1 VLAPVARSDHPRP
14 VNRAYRRAYDHRLRD
29 LVCEERNPALLAQL
43 GIPRSTAAS
52 WIRRGPRSIVTSE
65 LFGQDEQ
72 ALRARVLKLERRVQ
86 LLLGT
91 VRLLFAVV
99 RLFGFRLDSQRV
111 PSGETKSSILAA
123 VERAKKRIPVTVALR
138 VLGLS
143 ASRYHTWRQLGRACS
158 LEDRSSCPRTVP
170 GQLTR
175 QEIAIVHDM
184 ATALSYRHMPIRALA
199 LHAQRIG
206 RVFAAP
212 ATWARLIR
220 ERGWRRPR
228 QRVYPAKP
236 KDGIRATKPGELLHI
251 DVTIIKLVDGTRAY
265 LHAVIDNFSRR
276 ILAWKLAPS
285 LEPGTTSRVIS
296 EAAEQL
302 PELDGPATLYADS
315 GVENVNGE
323 VDDLL
328 GLGKPWRV
336 LAQVE
341 VTFSNSLIE
350 AFWRSLKS
358 NWIYINHLDSF
369 AALERLVAFYV
380 SEYNTVLPHAAFHG
394 QTPDEIYFGRG
405 DHVPAQLAKAR
416 RLARDARLQSNR
428 GLSCEECRTPATQNT
443 ASQPIPPKK
452 EEAV

>member
-1 VLAPVARSDHPRP
+1 VPNRP
-14 VNRAYRRAYDHRLRD
+14 FRRAYDHRLRD
-29 LVCEERNPALLAQL
+29 VVCEERNPALFAQL

-52 WIRRGPRSIVTSE
+52 WIRRGSRPVVTTE
-65 LFGQDEQ
+65 LFAQDEQ

-86 LLLGT
+86 VLLA
-91 VRLLFAVV
+91 VARLLFVMV

-111 PSGETKSSILAA
+111 PSGESKSSVLAA
-123 VERAKKRIPVTVALR
+123 IKRAKRRIPVTVALR

-143 ASRYHTWRQLGRACS
+143 ASRYHAWLRLDQSCS
-158 LEDRSSCPRTVP
+158 LDDRSSCPRTIP
-170 GQLTR
+170 SQLTH
-175 QEIAIVHDM
+175 QEIATVHDM
-184 ATALSYRHMPIRALA
+184 ATAMEFRHMPIRALA
-199 LHAQRIG
+199 LYAQRIG

-228 QRVYPAKP
+228 QRVYPASP
-236 KDGIRATKPGELLHI
+236 KEGIRATKPGELLHL
-251 DVTIIKLVDGTRAY
+251 DVTIIQLIDRTRAY

-285 LEPGTTSRVIS
+285 LEPGTTCQVLI
-296 EAAEQL
+296 EAGEQL
-302 PELDGPATLYADS
+302 PDRSEPATLYADS

-328 GLGKPWRV
+328 SLGKLRRV

-341 VTFSNSLIE
+341 VSFSNSMIE

-358 NWIYINHLDSF
+358 NWIYINQLDSF
-369 AALERLVAFYV
+369 AALGRLVAFYV
-380 SEYNTVLPHAAFHG
+380 AEHNTALPHAAFHG

-405 DHVPAQLAKAR
+405 DHVPEQLAEAR
-416 RLARDARLQSNR
+416 HLARQARLETNR
-428 GLSCEECRTPATQNT
+428 KLSCEECRSPTT
-443 ASQPIPPKK
+443 AVGPSEVLPP
-452 EEAV
+452 ENGEPQ